1 MDDTSTRTTD
11 PIVLA
16 VMNPIRG
23 SALVQQIEEQGV
35 QVVAAPGREEARAIL
50 QGGPPVTIV
59 LTDETLPDGDWRDI
73 LRDVAASGVPAEIVV
88 CTTGPEQ
95 PLTLS
100 FELLDHGAFGLMAEP
115 YDPDQLQWL
124 INTATSRSK
133 TLATRKASPAVP
145 AGSADRAVNLAQHLV
160 GSL

>member
-1 MDDTSTRTTD
+1 
-11 PIVLA
+11 V
-16 VMNPIRG
+16 
-23 SALVQQIEEQGV
+23 
-35 QVVAAPGREEARAIL
+35 
-50 QGGPPVTIV
+50 
-59 LTDETLPDGDWRDI
+59 

-124 INTATSRSK
+124 INAATSRGKVS
-133 TLATRKASPAVP
+133 ARKAWSGLRAGCAEDAPSLPRVP
-145 AGSADRAVNLAQHLV
+145 V
-160 GSL
+160 GSV